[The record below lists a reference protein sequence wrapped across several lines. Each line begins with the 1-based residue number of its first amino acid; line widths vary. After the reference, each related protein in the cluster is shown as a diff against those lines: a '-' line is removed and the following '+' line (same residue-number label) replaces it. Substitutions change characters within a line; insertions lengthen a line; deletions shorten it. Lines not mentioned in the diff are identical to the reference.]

1 MPPLPPR
8 TRATCGPL
16 AVASDDVRATLS
28 PARAARGAASTTS
41 GCTVRLL
48 TVSARR
54 LREQRGEPRVQL
66 IDRQGLR
73 EDGDLGDVAGVE
85 EVAGAEPATDRAIA
99 DRGDVVVDGPAR
111 RRAVPDRATVDE
123 EARPDAVVRA
133 GDVVPAAVPDL
144 RRGDVGGAD
153 PLVAGEGVEG
163 QPAAD
168 AGHQRVRGRVAAAAA
183 LGDDVAERAGGLRC
197 SNPRGDRD
205 VLRLEVGAVR
215 DPDEVVA
222 AEA

>member
-16 AVASDDVRATLS
+16 ALASDDVRATLS
-28 PARAARGAASTTS
+28 PARPARGAASTSS

-66 IDRQGLR
+66 IDRQGLG
-73 EDGDLGDVAGVE
+73 EDGDLGDVARVE
-85 EVAGAEPATDRAIA
+85 EVAGAEPATDRAVA

-111 RRAVPDRATVDE
+111 RRAVPDRAAVDE

-144 RRGDVGGAD
+144 GGGGGGGGGPLGGGGGGEGEGAPGGA
-153 PLVAGEGVEG
+153 P
-163 QPAAD
+163 
-168 AGHQRVRGRVAAAAA
+168 QRVRGR
-183 LGDDVAERAGGLRC
+183 
-197 SNPRGDRD
+197 
-205 VLRLEVGAVR
+205 
-215 DPDEVVA
+215 
-222 AEA
+222 